1 MLSAEGSVHEWT
13 RQVAETADR
22 LARDALQ
29 QLHTA
34 TSHPR
39 PTQQPLA
46 RSTLPPGL
54 FDPIL
59 PNHPLPSQPPE
70 RAREAAKLAAVIA
83 SLPAPRPPPPTAPS
97 ESASLLSAVDA
108 ILAEA
113 EAVLKREQHADES
126 EQKESRQA
134 ERRQHRLERKEATA
148 AHISET
154 KRQQHRHPALSTQ
167 PILPAKHT
175 TTATSTA
182 TPSTPH
188 TRPPMAVAALSSRSA
203 EILRMKKAIELRTE
217 QRRRERDEAVKA
229 DMLDRQRRD
238 IIARYEEAEGKRRE
252 EERKRREEDR
262 KDQEDEL
269 LKTQQERQAKE
280 QQEQKLRQD
289 EGKRQQLRQEL
300 EDKKRQA
307 AEAIR
312 QQRLL
317 AKQQQQQQL
326 LANYTQTLQRRTDKR
341 TLQQAWQQWLTAV
354 VELRRQKQSKAV
366 SVWRY
371 NCTVRYF
378 GQWRTVVR
386 QVKEERRRVE
396 EESLR
401 RKKEDRRVQAAAH
414 WKLKSEQRSA
424 SMSTCPK
431 LRST

>member
-1 MLSAEGSVHEWT
+1 
-13 RQVAETADR
+13 
-22 LARDALQ
+22 
-29 QLHTA
+29 
-34 TSHPR
+34 
-39 PTQQPLA
+39 
-46 RSTLPPGL
+46 
-54 FDPIL
+54 
-59 PNHPLPSQPPE
+59 
-70 RAREAAKLAAVIA
+70 
-83 SLPAPRPPPPTAPS
+83 
-97 ESASLLSAVDA
+97 
-108 ILAEA
+108 
-113 EAVLKREQHADES
+113 
-126 EQKESRQA
+126 
-134 ERRQHRLERKEATA
+134 
-148 AHISET
+148 
-154 KRQQHRHPALSTQ
+154 
-167 PILPAKHT
+167 
-175 TTATSTA
+175 
-182 TPSTPH
+182 
-188 TRPPMAVAALSSRSA
+188 
-203 EILRMKKAIELRTE
+203 MKKAIELRTE